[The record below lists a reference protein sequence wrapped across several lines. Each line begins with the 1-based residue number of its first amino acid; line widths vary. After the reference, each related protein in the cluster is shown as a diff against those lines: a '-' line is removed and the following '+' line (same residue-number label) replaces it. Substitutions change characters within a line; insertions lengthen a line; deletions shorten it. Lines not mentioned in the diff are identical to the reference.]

1 MNISGIIAVSILIE
15 GLVEYG
21 KTICDMV
28 ENGEKKTAIT
38 QCITIIVGILLM
50 FAFDKDL
57 FAVIG
62 MPVNHYIG
70 IVLTGIIAS
79 RGANYVS
86 DFIGKLGQKTVG

>member
-1 MNISGIIAVSILIE
+1 MNISGIIAVAILIE

-21 KTICDMV
+21 KTVANMI

-79 RGANYVS
+79 RGSNYVS

>member
-1 MNISGIIAVSILIE
+1 MNISGIITVAVLIE

-21 KTICDMV
+21 KTIADMI
-28 ENGEKKTAIT
+28 ESGDKKTAVT
-38 QCITIIVGILLM
+38 QFITIIVGILLM

-79 RGANYVS
+79 RGSNYVS
-86 DFIGKLGQKTVG
+86 DLIGQLGQKTVG